1 MIANS
6 SCEIEVHSIKGIG
19 MQSALQIKNLTLYLQ
34 DKQLLSLN
42 EQVNGGEILT
52 IMGPSGSGKSSLL
65 NWLTGTL
72 TSSFSARGEIIL
84 DGQSINHLPTHRRH
98 IGVLYQDALL
108 FSHLSVAGNIAFAMP
123 KANKENGKK
132 INKKQRLE
140 KIDEALTQLGLA
152 GMGDRHP
159 DTLSGG
165 QQARVA
171 LLRLLLS
178 EPKAILLDEP
188 FSKLDT
194 QLRVETRQ
202 LVFEQIRE
210 RNLPAIMVTHDH
222 SDAEAT
228 QGKVIQV
235 AV

>member
-1 MIANS
+1 
-6 SCEIEVHSIKGIG
+6 
-19 MQSALQIKNLTLYLQ
+19 MQSALQIKNVTLYLQ
-34 DKQLLSLN
+34 DKQLLSLD
-42 EQVNGGEILT
+42 EQINGGEILT

-72 TSSFSARGEIIL
+72 ASSFSADGEVWL
-84 DGQSINHLPTHRRH
+84 NGQSIDNLPTHLRH

-123 KANKENGKK
+123 KANKKSSRK
-132 INKKQRLE
+132 ITKKQRLE
-140 KIDEALTQLGLA
+140 QINEALTQVGLA
-152 GMGDRHP
+152 DMGSRHP
-159 DTLSGG
+159 DSLSGG

-194 QLRVETRQ
+194 QLRVDIRQ

-210 RNLPAIMVTHDH
+210 RNLPAIMVTHDY

-228 QGKVIQV
+228 RGKVIQV
-235 AV
+235 DA

>member
-1 MIANS
+1 
-6 SCEIEVHSIKGIG
+6 
-19 MQSALQIKNLTLYLQ
+19 MQSALQIKNVTLYLQ
-34 DKQLLSLN
+34 DKQLLSLD
-42 EQVNGGEILT
+42 EQINGGEILT

-72 TSSFSARGEIIL
+72 ASSFSADGEVWL
-84 DGQSINHLPTHRRH
+84 NGQSINNLPTHLRH

-123 KANKENGKK
+123 KANKKSSRK
-132 INKKQRLE
+132 ITKKQRLE
-140 KIDEALTQLGLA
+140 QINEALTQVGLA
-152 GMGDRHP
+152 DMGSRHP
-159 DTLSGG
+159 DSLSGG

-194 QLRVETRQ
+194 QLRVDIRQ

-210 RNLPAIMVTHDH
+210 RNLPAIMVTHDY

-228 QGKVIQV
+228 RGKVIQV
-235 AV
+235 DA